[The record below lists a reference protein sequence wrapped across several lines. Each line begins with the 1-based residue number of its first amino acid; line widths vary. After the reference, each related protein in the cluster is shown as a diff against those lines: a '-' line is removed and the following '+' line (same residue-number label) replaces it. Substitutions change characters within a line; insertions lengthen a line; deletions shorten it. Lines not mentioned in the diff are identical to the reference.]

1 MEKNEVLIFTATY
14 NEKYNIKA
22 LCEQIYSVSPDYDIL
37 VVDDNS
43 PDGTGELLDKL
54 REDNSRLKV
63 IHRPR
68 KLGLGSAHK
77 LGILY
82 AVINKYR
89 YVVTM
94 DADYSH
100 NPDDIP
106 RLLKQMEGYDFVIGS
121 RYVKGGNCSYSGYRK
136 YLSRCANLLAK
147 LLLKIPLHEFT
158 TSFRVFRVSKLEKLS
173 LASIKSQGYAFFMES
188 LFRLYQ
194 QGFSIAEVPIVFND
208 RTLGESKIPKYEI
221 LRGIYTLFRL
231 FANKRIS
238 HIKEITPIYRTCP
251 LCASPYLIGQGDR
264 MNSCAWHCLLCGLSF
279 TAAADRE
286 IIDV

>member
-1 MEKNEVLIFTATY
+1 MKKNDILIFTATY
-14 NEKYNIKA
+14 SEKSNIKA
-22 LCEQIYSVSPDYDIL
+22 LCEQIYRVSPDYDIL

-63 IHRPR
+63 IHRPG

-82 AVINKYR
+82 AVMNKYR
-89 YVVTM
+89 YIVTM

-106 RLLKQMEGYDFVIGS
+106 RLLEQMEGYDFVIGS
-121 RYVKGGNCSYSGYRK
+121 RYVKGGDCNYSGYRK

-147 LLLKIPLHEFT
+147 FLLKIPLHEFT

-173 LASIKSQGYAFFMES
+173 LASIKSQGYAFFIES

-208 RTLGESKIPKYEI
+208 RTRGESKIPKYEI

-238 HIKEITPIYRTCP
+238 HIKEITHTTCP
-251 LCASPYLIGQGDR
+251 LCGSPYSIGQGDR
-264 MNSCAWHCLLCGLSF
+264 MNSCAWWHCLLCGVSF
-279 TAAADRE
+279 TVAVDRE